1 MYPPIVTTI
10 GRPPAERQRISRDA
24 RAGVLRRIAA
34 RIYTSDKT
42 SPLEDVVRR
51 HWLAIAGALY
61 PDGVIGHRTALE
73 GGPGKHGVAF
83 ITHGGRPRNLPGL
96 SFRTTSGAGPLA
108 QDISLPSGLYMSGPT
123 RALLENLSPSRS
135 SQFVSRTVGAA
146 AVEAELDRKV
156 STRGER
162 ELTVIR
168 DEARAV
174 APQLGM
180 QAEYQQLQRLISG
193 LLGTNQHGEPLTVAG
208 RSRASGEPIDGNRM
222 ADFEALAARLA
233 ATTLPLSLAPT
244 HDSPDERATYWR
256 NAAFFESYFSNYIEG
271 TEFELEEARAI
282 VYDAKIP
289 DARPADAHDILGVY
303 RVVADEGLSNA
314 IALRPEDFLSRLRDL
329 HSTVFSG
336 RPDISPGAFK
346 TIANRAGEYSFV
358 APANVVGTLKAGF
371 RMIDQLTDPMS
382 RAVFMHHLVSEVHPF
397 ADGNGRLSR
406 LFMNAELSRAGLRRV
421 IVPTILREDY
431 LTGVRLISRERDP
444 STLARV
450 IDASQRLQERVDFA
464 DYDKAAATFT
474 EAHAFARASSDVRLE
489 MPRDGSSPASSNGL
503 SQS

>member
-1 MYPPIVTTI
+1 MYSPIVTTT
-10 GRPPAERQRISRDA
+10 GRSAAERQRISRDA

-34 RIYTSDKT
+34 RIYTSDMT

-51 HWLAIAGALY
+51 HWFAIAGALY

-83 ITHGGRPRNLPGL
+83 ITHGGRPRTLPGL
-96 SFRTTSGAGPLA
+96 SFRTAAGAGPTS
-108 QDISLPSGLYMSGPT
+108 QDIRLPSGIYMSGPT

-156 STRGER
+156 STRGEQ
-162 ELTVIR
+162 ELSVIR
-168 DEARAV
+168 DEARSI
-174 APQLGM
+174 APQLGLDD
-180 QAEYQQLQRLISG
+180 EYQQLQRIISG
-193 LLGTNQHGEPLTVAG
+193 LLGTNEHGAPLTAAG
-208 RSRASGEPIDGNRM
+208 RSRASGEPVDSNRM
-222 ADFEALAARLA
+222 ADFEALAARLSA
-233 ATTLPLSLAPT
+233 QTLPLSLAPAM
-244 HDSPDERATYWR
+244 DSASERATYWR

-303 RVVADEGLSNA
+303 RVIADEGLSNA
-314 IALRPEDFLSRLRDL
+314 IALRAEDFVSRLRDL
-329 HSTVFSG
+329 HAIVFSG
-336 RPDISPGAFK
+336 RPEIQPGAFK
-346 TIANRAGEYSFV
+346 SIANRAGEYSFV
-358 APANVVGTLKAGF
+358 SPENVVGTLKAGF
-371 RMIDQLTDPMS
+371 RMLDQLTDPMS

-421 IVPTILREDY
+421 IIPTVLREDY

-444 STLARV
+444 STLTRV
-450 IDASQRLQERVDFA
+450 MDASQRLQERVDFA
-464 DYDKAAATFT
+464 DYDKAVATFT
-474 EAHAFARASSDVRLE
+474 AAHAFARASSSVRLE
-489 MPRDGSSPASSNGL
+489 IPRDFSSPATSQGL
-503 SQS
+503 SQP